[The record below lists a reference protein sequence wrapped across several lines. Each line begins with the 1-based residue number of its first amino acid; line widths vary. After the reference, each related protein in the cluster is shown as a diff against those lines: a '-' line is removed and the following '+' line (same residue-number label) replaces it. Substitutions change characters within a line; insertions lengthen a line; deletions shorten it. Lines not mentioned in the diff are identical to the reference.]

1 MGGSKKQKARESL
14 PGFWSVNPLKVS
26 VQRMALDEA
35 GPCSAG
41 SDRSVQQ
48 QAQVLASLTIVINA

>member
-1 MGGSKKQKARESL
+1 
-14 PGFWSVNPLKVS
+14 LKVS